1 MSILLFQFEITMHNL
16 QNLVKNAYVHVLVFN
31 KFSFEFNFTWK
42 NLLYLKYNKFRNSK
56 LKTNVFSMSFLIIK
70 L

>member
-16 QNLVKNAYVHVLVFN
+16 QILVKNAYVHVFN

-42 NLLYLKYNKFRNSK
+42 NLLYLKYNKFRNYK

>member
-16 QNLVKNAYVHVLVFN
+16 QNLVKNAYAHVFN
-31 KFSFEFNFTWK
+31 KFSLEFNFTWK

>member
-16 QNLVKNAYVHVLVFN
+16 QNLVKNAYVHVFN

-42 NLLYLKYNKFRNSK
+42 KSFISKIQQIQKFQVENQC
-56 LKTNVFSMSFLIIK
+56 LFNVIFNN
-70 L
+70 

>member
-1 MSILLFQFEITMHNL
+1 MSILLFQLEITMHNL
-16 QNLVKNAYVHVLVFN
+16 QNLVKNAYVHVFN
-31 KFSFEFNFTWK
+31 KFSLEFNFTSK
-42 NLLYLKYNKFRNSK
+42 NRLYLKYNKFRNSK

>member
-1 MSILLFQFEITMHNL
+1 MSILLFQLEITMHNL
-16 QNLVKNAYVHVLVFN
+16 QNLVKNAYVHVLN
-31 KFSFEFNFTWK
+31 KFSFEFNFTSK